1 MSIMVEDGTGNGYKL
16 RINDQNRAE
25 VDAVTHTSAQEAAEE
40 GRLFQIGAGIVNLTS
55 ANESAVLFL
64 KNEGDKPL
72 EIVNVTISS
81 GLSTGGAAGD
91 VLLAKLYTDATTIT
105 GSATAPFVNNNLG
118 SSKTPEATYL
128 AGAEGSAVT
137 AGVLGGAT
145 FLPVA
150 NFERVNLYWI
160 LPRGASLAITITPPA
175 GNTSLN
181 IGCFFDVYEST
192 EER

>member
-1 MSIMVEDGTGNGYKL
+1 MFVLEDGTGKGYRLK
-16 RINDQNRAE
+16 ISSENRAQ

-64 KNEGDKPL
+64 KNDGDKPL

-81 GLSTGGAAGD
+81 GLSTGGTSGD
-91 VLLAKLYTDATTIT
+91 VLLAKLYTNATTIT

-118 SSKTPEATYL
+118 SSKTPDATYL
-128 AGAEGSAVT
+128 AGTEGSAIT
-137 AGVLGGAT
+137 GGALGGAA

-150 NFERVNLYWI
+150 GFERVGLYWI
-160 LPRGASLAITITPPA
+160 LPRGASLAITIQPPA

-181 IGCFFDVYEST
+181 IGCFVDVYEST
-192 EER
+192 ESE